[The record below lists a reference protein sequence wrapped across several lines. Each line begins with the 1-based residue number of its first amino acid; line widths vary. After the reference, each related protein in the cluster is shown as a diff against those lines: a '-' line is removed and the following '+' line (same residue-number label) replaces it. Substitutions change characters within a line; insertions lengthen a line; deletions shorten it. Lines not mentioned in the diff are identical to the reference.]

1 MVSYHIS
8 LNSSYPPE
16 NNTQKILNELTAN
29 GVAEGLKKQRG
40 REFGFHGCGEA
51 RAKHPET
58 PTHCER
64 KLDTTSGDYN

>member
-1 MVSYHIS
+1 M
-8 LNSSYPPE
+8 
-16 NNTQKILNELTAN
+16 AN